1 MILAEIEKIKNWDIY
16 EGGKMKIVGFNK
28 SGGPIIA
35 EITCGHAQPGAY
47 TLLLWEADEN
57 KIVMEKKGNFIN
69 PDDDSY
75 ELPIP
80 NEENNGRIL
89 DCLSTV
95 ALTPPSQDYQIG
107 LKIIQDGNVLEKET
121 ASGSSAQPT
130 ISVEQ
135 FVKLVAK

>member
-1 MILAEIEKIKNWDIY
+1 MVIY
-16 EGGKMKIVGFNK
+16 EGGKMKIVKFDK
-28 SGGPIIA
+28 SGGSIIA
-35 EITCGHAQPGAY
+35 EITCGYEQPGAY
-47 TLLLWEADEN
+47 TLLLWEANKN

-69 PDDDSY
+69 SDDDSY

-80 NEENNGRIL
+80 NEGNNERII
-89 DCLSTV
+89 DCLSTLV
-95 ALTPPSQDYQIG
+95 ITPPIQDYQIG

>member
-1 MILAEIEKIKNWDIY
+1 
-16 EGGKMKIVGFNK
+16 MKIVEFNK

-69 PDDDSY
+69 PDNDSY
-75 ELPIP
+75 ELPSP
-80 NEENNGRIL
+80 NEGNNGRII

-95 ALTPPSQDYQIG
+95 VITPPIQDYQIG
-107 LKIIQDGNVLEKET
+107 LKITQDGNVLEEET
-121 ASGSSAQPT
+121 AFGRSNQPT
-130 ISVEQ
+130 ISVEV
-135 FVKLVAK
+135 FVRLVAK